1 MGRIKFR
8 NITNFARKAY
18 RFGWFIPF
26 TNALLVYGRK
36 IMPSGLLRKMAI
48 KRNLKVETYIDNV
61 IGSVQNLISTNSNN
75 ESHKSKI
82 IWFCWLQ
89 GEDNMP
95 ELTKVCLKSIQK
107 NASGCDVRIISLDNL
122 NEYIHLPER
131 IRSLYAK
138 GNITAAHLSDIIRL
152 GLLSTYG
159 GFWIDATMLL
169 AKPIPENIFEYELYS
184 MKSDPVDYYV
194 SDCRWAGFCFYM
206 QKNSLFARLANVIL
220 LRYWEKED
228 WLIDYFMIDYIF
240 DLLYRKVPAI
250 RNAMDKIPMNNPNLH
265 ALFPLILEDF
275 NQETYDNI
283 TNDTSFFKLNWKMY
297 STSQL
302 NSNANSFYTHIK
314 NSLIDG

>member
-1 MGRIKFR
+1 MSRIKFK

-18 RFGWFIPF
+18 RFGLLIPV
-26 TNALLVYGRK
+26 TNALLVYGH
-36 IMPSGLLRKMAI
+36 MVVPSRLLRKMAM
-48 KRNLKVETYIDNV
+48 KRNLKVESYIDNV
-61 IGSVQNLISTNSNN
+61 IGGVQNIIHKDSNYIPQ
-75 ESHKSKI
+75 KSKI

-95 ELTKVCLKSIQK
+95 ELTKICLKSIQK
-107 NASGCDVRIISLDNL
+107 NASECDVKIISLDNL
-122 NEYIHLPER
+122 NEYIQLPER
-131 IRSLYAK
+131 IKSLFAK

-184 MKSDPVDYYV
+184 MKSEPVDYYV

-206 QKNSLFARLANVIL
+206 QKNSLFAQLANEIL
-220 LRYWEKED
+220 LRYWEKEI

-240 DLLYRKVPAI
+240 DLLYRKVPEI
-250 RNAMDKIPMNNPNLH
+250 RIALDKIPMNNPNLH
-265 ALFPLILEDF
+265 TLFPLIIEEF
-275 NQETYDNI
+275 NQETYDSI

-302 NSNANSFYTHIK
+302 NRNSNSFYTHIK
-314 NSLIDG
+314 NNLIDG